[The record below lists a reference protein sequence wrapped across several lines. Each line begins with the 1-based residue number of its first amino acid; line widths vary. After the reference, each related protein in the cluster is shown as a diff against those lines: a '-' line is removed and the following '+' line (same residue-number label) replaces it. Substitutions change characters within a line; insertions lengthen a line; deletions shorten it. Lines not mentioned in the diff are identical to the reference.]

1 MTVLPEAC
9 EDALAKSVR
18 RFRTDPGEMDETEA
32 EQADGPPLAP
42 DTVEEAAG
50 ERLDETVDVQSD
62 EEVEM
67 HTRGEPGSILAQ
79 PDPCPDIEEAIKR
92 SVRQAHKNLGH
103 PHRDT
108 FVRMLRLA
116 GAKAEAVTYA
126 KQWQCPVCLQS
137 AAPKIQRP
145 AMTRQQGVYD
155 FNDTVAADLLTVH
168 DVDGVA
174 YEVLSLVCW
183 GSRYHVAKILKTKS
197 SISVAK
203 KFLRYWVNWAGAP
216 KRLHYDRGGEFEG
229 KFETMLERLNVESY
243 VVPTDAAWQA
253 GLGERHG
260 GILKTMHR
268 AIVHETS
275 ARGYEEMEMTLLEA
289 CLAKNQL
296 IKRHG
301 FSPIQH
307 VLGQDIRLPASV
319 LAAPDELSAHSAAE
333 HDGTFQR
340 HLAIRQAARMAWA
353 RLDNSSRVRRAMLSK
368 ARTPRGP
375 WLPGSQVYF

>member
-1 MTVLPEAC
+1 
-9 EDALAKSVR
+9 
-18 RFRTDPGEMDETEA
+18 
-32 EQADGPPLAP
+32 
-42 DTVEEAAG
+42 
-50 ERLDETVDVQSD
+50 
-62 EEVEM
+62 M
-67 HTRGEPGSILAQ
+67 HARGEPSSVLAQ
-79 PDPCPDIEEAIKR
+79 PDPCPEIDEEIKR

-108 FVRMLRLA
+108 FVRMLRLG

-126 KQWQCPVCLQS
+126 KQWQCPICLQS
-137 AAPKIQRP
+137 QAPKSQGP

-155 FNDTVAADLLTVH
+155 FNDTVAADLLTIH
-168 DVDGVA
+168 DVDGTA

-197 SISVAK
+197 SVSVAK
-203 KFLRYWVNWAGAP
+203 KFLRYWVNWAGSP

-275 ARGYEEMEMTLLEA
+275 ARG
-289 CLAKNQL
+289 
-296 IKRHG
+296 
-301 FSPIQH
+301 
-307 VLGQDIRLPASV
+307 
-319 LAAPDELSAHSAAE
+319 
-333 HDGTFQR
+333 
-340 HLAIRQAARMAWA
+340 
-353 RLDNSSRVRRAMLSK
+353 
-368 ARTPRGP
+368 
-375 WLPGSQVYF
+375 